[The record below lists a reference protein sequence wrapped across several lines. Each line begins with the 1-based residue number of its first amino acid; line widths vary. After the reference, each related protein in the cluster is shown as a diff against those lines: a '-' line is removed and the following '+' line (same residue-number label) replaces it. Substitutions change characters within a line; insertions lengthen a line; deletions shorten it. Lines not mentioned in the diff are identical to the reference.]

1 MGERGLL
8 MLGPRLKQMPT
19 TMATMDVIAMLP
31 APIQAQMAMLPAP
44 TLAQMAMLPAP
55 NLAQMAMLNKPMVA
69 MELLDTLLVPTLA
82 SPMVPSPH
90 MDEHNKTRPSM
101 LPRSIYKKE

>member
-1 MGERGLL
+1 MG
-8 MLGPRLKQMPT
+8 
-19 TMATMDVIAMLP
+19 MDVMAMLP

-44 TLAQMAMLPAP
+44 TLAQMAILPAPLLTQMAMLPAP
-55 NLAQMAMLNKPMVA
+55 NLAQMAMLNKTMVA

-101 LPRSIYKKE
+101 LPRSIYKTE

>member
-8 MLGPRLKQMPT
+8 MLGPRLKLMPI
-19 TMATMDVIAMLP
+19 TMATMDIMAMLP

-44 TLAQMAMLPAP
+44 TLAQMAMPAP
-55 NLAQMAMLNKPMVA
+55 NLAQMAMLNIPMVA

-101 LPRSIYKKE
+101 LPSSI